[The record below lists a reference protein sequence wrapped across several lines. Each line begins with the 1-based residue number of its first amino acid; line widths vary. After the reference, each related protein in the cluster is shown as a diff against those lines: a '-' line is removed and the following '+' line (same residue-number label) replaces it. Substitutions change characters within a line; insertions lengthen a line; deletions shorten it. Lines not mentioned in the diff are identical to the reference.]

1 MSNFQEIITNGTY
14 HEDGN
19 IQTAEIAVIDALT
32 FATGKNPRSIDLDRI
47 GNLHSFVPK
56 DGVYCFNCS
65 EERSQAIIN
74 FDFESPEKKITAGNS
89 SHKIQSGE
97 IITGGSKEKRHLQV
111 AVKPSNSLRRCLIQ
125 IANMQRMEQEGF
137 RVFKILYMIV
147 KDGNPYL
154 VTESEMDIIP
164 MDTYNF
170 QETERERVLFHGIGR
185 ILARM
190 HSKRITHGDAQIKN
204 FVFDNGRI
212 RVIDFEK
219 QRFMSGKMGGFTKM
233 LIMTFKL

>member
-1 MSNFQEIITNGTY
+1 MSNFQETITNGTY

-32 FATGKNPRSIDLDRI
+32 FATGKNPRLMDLDRI

-65 EERSQAIIN
+65 EEERSQAIIN

-164 MDTYNF
+164 MGYIQFSGNRKRKSTFPWNWSYFSKNAL
-170 QETERERVLFHGIGR
+170 QENYTWRCSNKKFC
-185 ILARM
+185 
-190 HSKRITHGDAQIKN
+190 
-204 FVFDNGRI
+204 I
-212 RVIDFEK
+212 R
-219 QRFMSGKMGGFTKM
+219 QRQNKSNRF
-233 LIMTFKL
+233 